1 MTVNQTDRKVK
12 VMDQSVGFLRRFGAV
27 LLDSLIVFLPIGLL
41 VSALFQTDL
50 NSLLSNMLEGLYL
63 LIVPVFWYGYVVGK
77 RLMGIR
83 IVKTNGKDV
92 GIGTML
98 LRVVLSGFIYGLTF
112 GVLYIV
118 SAFFV
123 GFRKDHRAIHDLIAG
138 TYVTDA
144 EPGEA
149 AALPDA

>member
-1 MTVNQTDRKVK
+1 
-12 VMDQSVGFLRRFGAV
+12 MDQSVGLLRRLGAV
-27 LLDSLIVFLPIGLL
+27 LLDGLIVFLPICLI
-41 VSALFQTDL
+41 VSGLFQTEL
-50 NSLLSNMLEGLYL
+50 NSVISNLIEGLYM

-77 RLMGIR
+77 KIMGIR

-98 LRVVLSGFIYGLTF
+98 LRVVLSGLIYGLTF

-123 GFRKDHRAIHDLIAG
+123 AFRKDHRAIHDLIAG
-138 TYVTDA
+138 TYVTNA

>member
-1 MTVNQTDRKVK
+1 
-12 VMDQSVGFLRRFGAV
+12 MDQSVGFLRRLGAV
-27 LLDSLIVFLPIGLL
+27 LLDILIVFLPIGLL
-41 VSALFQTDL
+41 VSALFQTEL
-50 NSLLSNMLEGLYL
+50 NSLISNMIEGLYM

-77 RLMGIR
+77 KIMGIR

-98 LRVVLSGFIYGLTF
+98 LRVVLSGAIYGLTF

-123 GFRKDHRAIHDLIAG
+123 VFRKDHRAIHDLFAG
-138 TYVTDA
+138 TYVTNA

-149 AALPDA
+149 VALPDA